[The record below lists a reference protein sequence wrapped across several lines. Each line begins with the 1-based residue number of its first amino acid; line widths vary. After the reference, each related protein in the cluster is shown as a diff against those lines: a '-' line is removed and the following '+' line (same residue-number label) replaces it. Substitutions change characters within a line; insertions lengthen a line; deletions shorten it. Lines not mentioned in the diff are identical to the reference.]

1 MCDPK
6 NIPKDVE
13 IKGKFSTSLRNI
25 DYNDKNQFAH
35 STNNSQ
41 FTFNAKN
48 SQGLYELTNNNPNIV
63 DNSEHNLK
71 KLNSNKEINQLQAL
85 RNIQDD
91 DQLLS
96 QSSTQKINDDNN
108 KSNFKS

>member
-1 MCDPK
+1 MVPWVLCAQYRKDAYSIKVFNCRMCDPK

-48 SQGLYELTNNNPNIV
+48 SQGL
-63 DNSEHNLK
+63 
-71 KLNSNKEINQLQAL
+71 
-85 RNIQDD
+85 
-91 DQLLS
+91 
-96 QSSTQKINDDNN
+96 
-108 KSNFKS
+108 

>member
-48 SQGLYELTNNNPNIV
+48 SQGL
-63 DNSEHNLK
+63 
-71 KLNSNKEINQLQAL
+71 
-85 RNIQDD
+85 
-91 DQLLS
+91 
-96 QSSTQKINDDNN
+96 
-108 KSNFKS
+108 